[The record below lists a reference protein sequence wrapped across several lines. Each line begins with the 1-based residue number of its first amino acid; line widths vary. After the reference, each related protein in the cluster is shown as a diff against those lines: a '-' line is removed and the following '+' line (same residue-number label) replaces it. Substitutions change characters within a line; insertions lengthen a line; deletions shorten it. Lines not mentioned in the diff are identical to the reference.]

1 MLSKVTDSEANKKT
15 KTDTASGKLT
25 EATSMIVSYEER
37 GEGELE
43 VDTLVSTTISTAG
56 GPASPSREWPSVPK
70 PSTFQRRAPCMRNHV
85 HERSVV
91 PSGPGRDRN
100 LAT

>member
-15 KTDTASGKLT
+15 KADTASGKLT

-56 GPASPSREWPSVPK
+56 GPASPSREWPCSSITCAAVALMKTCGADKTGAPQVVGQK
-70 PSTFQRRAPCMRNHV
+70 PR
-85 HERSVV
+85 ERS
-91 PSGPGRDRN
+91 
-100 LAT
+100 

>member
-43 VDTLVSTTISTAG
+43 VDTQ
-56 GPASPSREWPSVPK
+56 REMTLW
-70 PSTFQRRAPCMRNHV
+70 
-85 HERSVV
+85 
-91 PSGPGRDRN
+91 
-100 LAT
+100 

>member
-1 MLSKVTDSEANKKT
+1 MLSKVTDSDANKKT

-43 VDTLVSTTISTAG
+43 VDTQ
-56 GPASPSREWPSVPK
+56 REMTLSGEY
-70 PSTFQRRAPCMRNHV
+70 NHL
-85 HERSVV
+85 
-91 PSGPGRDRN
+91 DRGW
-100 LAT
+100 ACFSIA